1 MRTIRLLISFD
12 GTDYRGWQRQ
22 DCGPTIQAEIERATT
37 LICNRTTT
45 VHGAGRTDA
54 GVHALG
60 MTAHFQ
66 TESAIK
72 PFPLLKGLNAL
83 LPDDI
88 RILDLREESPAFHA
102 RFSARAKTYRYA
114 VYNGPIE
121 CPLKRRYR
129 SHYPSAL
136 ATDAIRCCLDT
147 ITGTHDFSSFEATGT
162 RDKKQATGRGAVR
175 TLFSAELSN
184 PEPGLFHFILVGDGF
199 LRHMVRNIV
208 GTLLDVGR
216 GKRSIEDFNLLLSQ
230 RDRNRA
236 GATAPARGL
245 TLLAVHYDDDKRLP
259 LTGKIRLHP

>member
-22 DCGPTIQAEIERATT
+22 DCGPTIQAEIERAAT
-37 LICNRTTT
+37 LICNSTTT

-60 MTAHFQ
+60 MTAHFL
-66 TESAIK
+66 TTSTIK
-72 PFPLLKGLNAL
+72 SIPLLKGLNAL
-83 LPDDI
+83 LPEDI
-88 RILDLREESPAFHA
+88 RIIDVTEEPAAFHA
-102 RFSARAKTYRYA
+102 RFSASAKTYRYA
-114 VYNGPIE
+114 VFNGPIE

-129 SHYPSAL
+129 IHYPYAL
-136 ATDAIRCCLDT
+136 ATDTIRCCLET
-147 ITGTHDFSSFEATGT
+147 IIGTHDFSSFEATGT
-162 RDKKQATGRGAVR
+162 RDKKQETGRGAVR
-175 TLFSAELSN
+175 TLFSAELKQ
-184 PEPGLFHFILVGDGF
+184 PEPDLFHFILTGDGF

-216 GKRSIEDFNLLLSQ
+216 GKRSIEDFKLLLTQ

-245 TLLAVHYDDDKRLP
+245 TLLAVHYDDDKEAA
-259 LTGKIRLHP
+259 